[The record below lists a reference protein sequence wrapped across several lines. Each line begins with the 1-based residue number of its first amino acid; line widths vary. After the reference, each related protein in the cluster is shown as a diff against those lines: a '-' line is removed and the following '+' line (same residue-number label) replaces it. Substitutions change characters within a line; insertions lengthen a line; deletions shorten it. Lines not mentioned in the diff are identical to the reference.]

1 MLNERVEVI
10 HLLVENIKEEL
21 EKLNEEDEMSG
32 MEILKECENN
42 KCEDKL
48 IKTFDKSINEFLDGG
63 IEVGKIMEICGL
75 NGIGKSHLCYELMIE
90 SLIKSIINKR
100 EEKVIYIDSESNFN
114 PFRIYTI
121 IENRL
126 KGVHEI
132 DKNESLNVIE
142 IMKRIIYIRIIENEE
157 MNKLDEII
165 NEIIWNNE
173 NEIKMIIIDSICY
186 YYRNEI
192 NDTIHRSQKLSKMG
206 LYLSSLSCKY
216 KINII
221 TTNHLSNRII
231 IDNNNNE
238 YVSVLGDS
246 WSEIVNIRIKL
257 CKMDENLI
265 MMIMKGLNMKNVI
278 CYMID
283 ENGLKST
290 L

>member
-1 MLNERVEVI
+1 MCSINENDEISGLEV
-10 HLLVENIKEEL
+10 LKSEENKIK
-21 EKLNEEDEMSG
+21 N
-32 MEILKECENN
+32 LKNIETYDN
-42 KCEDKL
+42 
-48 IKTFDKSINEFLDGG
+48 SINEFLNGG
-63 IEVGKIMEICGL
+63 IRRGLIFEICGL
-75 NGIGKSHLCYELMIE
+75 CGVGKTTLCYEL
-90 SLIKSIINKR
+90 LIPFIINCIINKSN
-100 EEKVIYIDSESNFN
+100 EKVLFIDSESGFN
-114 PFRIYTI
+114 P
-121 IENRL
+121 NRL
-126 KGVHEI
+126 YNIICFHLNKMNYNEI
-132 DKNESLNVIE
+132 ISVSEVMN
-142 IMKRIIYIRIIENEE
+142 RILFIRILESDE
-157 MNKLDEII
+157 MNKIGEKIDKLIES
-165 NEIIWNNE
+165 NE
-173 NEIKMIIIDSICY
+173 NIKLIIIDSICY

-206 LYLSSLSCKY
+206 LYLSSLSCNY

-231 IDNNNNE
+231 IDNNNNNE

-257 CKMDENLI
+257 FKMDENLI